1 MSGLDLFMNL
11 MFGTVGILMVFL
23 FIAKKRMDRN
33 EPVFGWARKQHLQET
48 GQDGNQTGSKVKANK
63 SKNDGESVKD
73 LIGIEE
79 IKYGIFYKKNNE
91 YCIVL
96 STQSVNYDLL
106 SVSARQTIIL
116 GYGALFRS
124 VRFPLQC
131 LGQSVAQDM
140 RKEQERFNSNLKKC
154 NAATKLYNES
164 VIDTIKR
171 RSENEFRISRKI
183 YYAISFI
190 PQPSKMGQLSPEQ
203 REESIV
209 RELHQR
215 ARIVAASLRQANITT
230 EVLDSFFGME
240 VMKRALNRDRMVA
253 NTIDDVIHH
262 EKVSSLFVTADAD
275 SLPGLDE
282 LVNDPEEVRRY
293 VQNIQKEEAERL
305 SAAGNY

>member
-1 MSGLDLFMNL
+1 MYIMISMLGLVL
-11 MFGTVGILMVFL
+11 IFL
-23 FIAKKRMDRN
+23 FIAKRRMDRN

-48 GQDGNQTGSKVKANK
+48 GQDNNLNGMQDSPKK
-63 SKNDGESVKD
+63 SKKEGDSVKD
-73 LIGIEE
+73 LIGIDE

-106 SVSARQTIIL
+106 SASARQTIIL
-116 GYGALFRS
+116 GYAALYRA
-124 VRFPLQC
+124 VRFPIQI

-140 RKEQERFNSNLKKC
+140 RKESERFSANLKKC
-154 NAATKLYNES
+154 NQATKIYNEA
-164 VIDTIKR
+164 VIETIKQ

-209 RELHQR
+209 RELNQR
-215 ARIVAASLRQANITT
+215 ARIVAATLRQANISTD
-230 EVLDSFFGME
+230 VLDSFHAME
-240 VMKRALNRDRMVA
+240 VMKRALNRDRMVV
-253 NTIDDVIHH
+253 NTIDDVIEN

-275 SLPGLDE
+275 SLPGLEE
-282 LVNDPEEVRRY
+282 LVNDPEEVRQY
-293 VQNIQKEEAERL
+293 VQYIQKEDAERL
-305 SAAGNY
+305 SAAGNYR